1 MFKEDL
7 KIDQINA
14 KNFPAELGMPGQV
27 IEINTKR
34 IPRILLSAYDDF
46 TEQINRLRYILMR
59 ISAVG
64 DPEVL
69 KVDLSLKHSAAV
81 QFKDPQIRAF

>member
-1 MFKEDL
+1 
-7 KIDQINA
+7 
-14 KNFPAELGMPGQV
+14 MPGQV
-27 IEINTKR
+27 IEIKTKR
-34 IPRILLSAYDDF
+34 IPRILLSADDF
-46 TEQINRLRYILMR
+46 DEQINRLRYLLIR
-59 ISAVG
+59 ISVMG